1 MMYRY
6 HRLRLVTHE
15 ASGVSLATRLLM
27 HNLQNG
33 VKLNR
38 AKQPTAAAAAAVVAI
53 VVCSSGFNR
62 K

>member
-33 VKLNR
+33 VKLNQ
-38 AKQPTAAAAAAVVAI
+38 AKQSTAAAAAVVAI